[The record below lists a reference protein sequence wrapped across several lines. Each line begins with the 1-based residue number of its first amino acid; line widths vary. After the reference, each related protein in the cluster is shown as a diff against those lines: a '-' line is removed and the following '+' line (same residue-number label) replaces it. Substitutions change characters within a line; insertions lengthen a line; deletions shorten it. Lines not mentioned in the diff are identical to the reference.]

1 MASKLQYMSALSE
14 HTSQEITS
22 NPVRWVSFLN
32 TASNV
37 YKYPFS
43 DQLMIYAQRPD
54 TYACATLEIW
64 NTKMNRWVNRGAK
77 GIALIDDTG
86 PRTRL
91 KYVFDIRDTHLGRD
105 GLTPYLWR
113 LNENHME
120 HIRDHMVETYSLD
133 ADTYLLRDALMAA
146 AEKNVMDN
154 LDIYFEDFKTAVD
167 GSFLEELDEHSQL
180 VRFRETLIKS
190 VQYMLLYRCD
200 LDPEVSLDIEDF
212 SYITDFNTLAAVSQ
226 IGFATSEIAKPML
239 MDIGREIR
247 TFDRQIQQT
256 QSIESVVQSTY
267 PLEEQP
273 VEENK
278 VEITGGHE
286 HENNI
291 HPERGLSDP
300 EPQDGQRD
308 DRSTGQVRDASQNIS
323 EDTSGRDVS
332 GASTERQIE
341 SASSGNRPDSEQA
354 YGTDREPVAEDQ
366 SGSRQ
371 SYGANE
377 LDSAHERSDE
387 SGGGDR
393 AERTA
398 LHLNDTELQIEPEA
412 EGDVP
417 SASSILPA
425 ASTET
430 AELVPFIPPAIL
442 NDIVPGE
449 VLDEFLRG
457 GSNHRNGQMHI
468 AVLYMEN
475 LDTESRIKLL
485 ADEFRT
491 SGIGIRIDGKD
502 YSVFF
507 DHNGIQIAPGDYVYG
522 ADANDRA
529 FVTWQ
534 EADERIAHLLN
545 SGRYLPQV
553 VLDNTLDNERSEV
566 ALKLLYLYHDFNYE
580 DHEFTYFDRELM
592 HGGYPDQQALWA
604 EMLKDPEELE
614 KQFHILNSF
623 SKDYEKDRSL
633 LRFHYHRPAEL
644 LDRLGRL
651 QGAEQS
657 FRSIPGFQLEEHT
670 KFITQD
676 EIDSYLSGRNT
687 DRKLDVYSFYLQH
700 SDAKERADFLKN
712 QFGIG
717 GAMPAMR
724 NADFTDSNHDHK
736 GLKLTLKNPN
746 SPPYSVLLK
755 WNQVASRVNRLLQ
768 EERYLT
774 ADELKKIPEY
784 ELEQVCRAIVSFA
797 HCLPSSTEEERD
809 PLLQV
814 DLFNYWDA
822 AKALH
827 PVVQDKEQLAHLVSL
842 MEKEYDTIPADDRNK
857 QFCQERLNVARE
869 YRDGTFDLF
878 PNQEQYHNVIPV
890 AKTKAQSARPILS
903 KKERKSKD
911 DGQMSIMDF
920 LDNTPE
926 EPPISNAPGI
936 QPVELSS
943 ETLQPLKLAAQ
954 GEYNDIKA
962 HHPDHLVGYEQ
973 HGYYEFYGEDAKVA
987 APVLDHKLLEKK
999 LVGGGTVS
1007 VTGFRSDEW
1016 VAHANKLW
1024 KNGKDVYLVGEQPD
1038 HTHILT
1044 KELLAKDYIP
1054 VDMELQIDGRD
1065 FKIDSV
1071 DFQTGKVSLTDLTFF
1086 RAMGFPINRVEPLE
1100 YVRSIV
1106 EEQDSLIVDSVEV
1119 TETDKNEPVPT
1130 KESNLDA
1137 AASETIPESDTDEPV
1152 PVETEI
1158 ISDQELPVI
1167 HALENFTIIEDELAT
1182 GGPKTKFRA
1191 NVEAIRLLKELESAD
1206 RLATSEEQ
1214 KVLSHYAGWG
1224 GIADAFD
1231 DTKPAWENEYR
1242 ELKELLSPQ
1251 EYEAA
1256 RSSVLNAH
1264 YTSPVIIRAMYEA
1277 LGNMGFSKGNVLEPS
1292 CGIGNFFGCFPEEMS
1307 GSNLY
1312 GVELDSITGRIAKQ
1326 LYQKANITIDGFEKT
1341 DFPDDFFDVVI
1352 GNVPFGNYQI
1362 PDRKYDRHHFQI
1374 HDYFIAKSLDQ
1385 VRPGGV
1391 VAVITS
1397 SGTMDK
1403 QSTSTREYIAQRAD
1417 LVGAIRLPN
1426 TAFKSNAGTDVVTD
1440 ILFLQKRDH
1449 APIERPDWV
1458 DLDTTP
1464 DGFTMNKYFVDHP
1477 EMVLG
1482 SLAMESTQYGKDAL
1496 TVNPVL
1502 ETDLSEQLHTAI
1514 QNIKGTIALTELSD
1528 TDLEDDISI
1537 PADPNVQ
1544 NFSYTLVD
1552 DEVYYRENS
1561 IMNRMDLP
1569 AATANRVKGMIEL
1582 RDTTRELLDMQLAD
1596 ASDEEIHAQMEKL
1609 NEQYDRFTAKHGLLN
1624 SPGNRRAFNQ
1634 DASYCLLASL
1644 EILNDDGELERK
1656 ADIFSKRT
1664 IKKPEPVTSV
1674 DTAVEALSVSM
1685 GEKACVDLSY
1695 MAELYG
1701 KPEDEICTELHGL
1714 IFQEPVS
1721 KQWQTADEYLSGNVR
1736 EKLRTA
1742 KTFAENNPD
1751 YNVNLEFLK
1760 RVQPQELSATEIDV
1774 RLGVNWIEPK
1784 LINDF
1789 MVETFQ
1795 TPRIYT
1801 YRNSV
1806 QVQYAEVTGEW
1817 SIKGKSVDYSN
1828 PVANVTFGTER
1839 ASAYR
1844 LLEDSLNQR
1853 NTKIYD
1859 TVIDAQGNEKRVVNK
1874 EQTILAQQKQD
1885 AIKDAFKEWIFRDPA
1900 RREMLVTRYNER
1912 FNSIR
1917 PREYDGSHLKFPG
1930 MNPQIALRPHQ
1941 KNVVAHILYGNNCL
1955 AAHTVGSGKTF
1966 SCIAAAM
1973 ESKRLGLCQ
1982 KSLVVVPNHLT
1993 EQWGSDILKLYPNAK
2008 ILVATQ
2014 KDFEPVNRKKFCS
2027 RIATGNYDMVVIGHT
2042 QFEKIPLSPE
2052 RQKAII
2058 QKQIDDIVEGID
2070 MAKRENG
2077 EQFTI
2082 KQMVAMQKRLEARL
2096 DKLNNSKVK
2105 DNVVTFEQLGVDR
2118 LFVDESQE
2126 FKNLYCFTKMSN
2138 VASISTTDAQKS
2150 SDMLAKC
2157 QYMDEL
2163 TGGRGITFATGTP
2176 ISNSMTELYTLM
2188 RYLQADTLRSLGLQ
2202 HFDSWA
2208 AQFGET
2214 ITAIELAPEGT
2225 GYRAKTRFAKF
2236 FNLPELM
2243 SVWKEC
2249 ADIQTADMLALPTPE
2264 AVYENIL
2271 LKPSDVQKDLVASLA
2286 ERAETI
2292 HNGGVDSSI
2301 DNMLKVTNDGRKL
2314 ALDQR
2319 LINPMLPE
2327 NPNSKTN
2334 ACVDKTFEIWEDTAD
2349 KKLTQVIFCDLSTPK
2364 SDGSFNVYDEIRE
2377 KLVAKGVPREEVAFI
2392 HEANTDAKKA
2402 ALFAKVRTGQVRV
2415 IIGSTSKMGA
2425 GTNIQDRLV
2434 ALHHLDVPWRPSDV
2448 EQQEGRILRQGNMND
2463 TVKIF
2468 RYLTE
2473 ETFDAYMWQILENK
2487 QRFIGQVMTGK
2498 SPARSC
2504 EDTDETSLKF
2514 AEVKALASGNPLI
2527 MEKTELDTAVAKLKL
2542 LKSSHTSQHYRL
2554 EDALLKTYPK
2564 EIAETSALIDGL
2576 KADIETAKQNLPV
2589 DAEHFKMTI
2598 GGVEYTDRKE
2608 AGTAILAACSNL
2620 KAVNTGGT
2628 IGEYAGFTLKAQFDS
2643 FTQQFRLSV
2652 KGRTTHMID
2661 VGPDPAGNVTRINNV
2676 VTGLEKNLS
2685 VSEQKLESLHEKVE
2699 SAKAELLR
2707 PFPQE
2712 EELAQKQARLHEV
2725 NALLDMDEKG
2735 RESEPSQPSVAAEKP
2750 ASAKVIAVT
2759 PAPSIR
2765 PQAAYAD
2772 QPKRMSVLDRLNEKK
2787 AEVAN
2792 RQKPV
2797 VSSAHKKEQ
2806 TL

>member
-1 MASKLQYMSALSE
+1 MPSASFIL
-14 HTSQEITS
+14 
-22 NPVRWVSFLN
+22 P
-32 TASNV
+32 
-37 YKYPFS
+37 
-43 DQLMIYAQRPD
+43 
-54 TYACATLEIW
+54 
-64 NTKMNRWVNRGAK
+64 
-77 GIALIDDTG
+77 
-86 PRTRL
+86 
-91 KYVFDIRDTHLGRD
+91 
-105 GLTPYLWR
+105 
-113 LNENHME
+113 
-120 HIRDHMVETYSLD
+120 
-133 ADTYLLRDALMAA
+133 
-146 AEKNVMDN
+146 
-154 LDIYFEDFKTAVD
+154 
-167 GSFLEELDEHSQL
+167 
-180 VRFRETLIKS
+180 
-190 VQYMLLYRCD
+190 
-200 LDPEVSLDIEDF
+200 
-212 SYITDFNTLAAVSQ
+212 
-226 IGFATSEIAKPML
+226 ATSEQTS
-239 MDIGREIR
+239 EIIP
-247 TFDRQIQQT
+247 F
-256 QSIESVVQSTY
+256 V
-267 PLEEQP
+267 PP
-273 VEENK
+273 
-278 VEITGGHE
+278 
-286 HENNI
+286 
-291 HPERGLSDP
+291 
-300 EPQDGQRD
+300 
-308 DRSTGQVRDASQNIS
+308 AM
-323 EDTSGRDVS
+323 
-332 GASTERQIE
+332 
-341 SASSGNRPDSEQA
+341 
-354 YGTDREPVAEDQ
+354 
-366 SGSRQ
+366 
-371 SYGANE
+371 
-377 LDSAHERSDE
+377 
-387 SGGGDR
+387 
-393 AERTA
+393 
-398 LHLNDTELQIEPEA
+398 LNDTI
-412 EGDVP
+412 
-417 SASSILPA
+417 
-425 ASTET
+425 
-430 AELVPFIPPAIL
+430 
-442 NDIVPGE
+442 PGE

-475 LDTESRIKLL
+475 LDTETRIKLL

-491 SGIGIRIDGKD
+491 SGIGIRLDEKD
-502 YSVFF
+502 YSIFF
-507 DHNGIQIAPGDYVYG
+507 DSNGIQIAPGDYIYG
-522 ADANDRA
+522 TDINDRA

-534 EADERIAHLLN
+534 EADERISHLLQ
-545 SGRYLPQV
+545 SGQYLPQV
-553 VLDNTLDNERSEV
+553 ILDNTLDNERAEV
-566 ALKLLYLYHDFNYE
+566 ALKLLYLYHDFNFE
-580 DHEFTYFDRELM
+580 NHEFTYFDRQLM
-592 HGGYPDQQALWA
+592 SGGYPDQEARWA
-604 EMLKDPEELE
+604 EMLKDPDEL
-614 KQFHILNSF
+614 KNQFHILNTF
-623 SKDYEKDRSL
+623 CQDYEKDRSIM
-633 LRFHYHRPAEL
+633 RFHFHRPTEL

-651 QGAEQS
+651 QGAQQS
-657 FRSIPGFQLEEHT
+657 FRTIPGFHLEEHA

-676 EIDSYLSGRNT
+676 EIDSYLSGRGT

-700 SDAKERADFLKN
+700 SDSKERADFLKN
-712 QFGIG
+712 QFGTG
-717 GAMPAMR
+717 GAMPALR
-724 NADFTDSNHDHK
+724 NADFTDSNYDHK
-736 GLKLTLKNPN
+736 GLKLSVKAPN

-755 WNQVASRVNRLLQ
+755 WNQVASRVDLLLH
-768 EERYLT
+768 EKRYLS
-774 ADELKKIPEY
+774 AEELKKIPDY
-784 ELEQVCRAIVSFA
+784 EIDQICRTIVSFA
-797 HCLPSSTEEERD
+797 HCLPSSTKEERD

-822 AKALH
+822 AKALR
-827 PVVQDKEQLAHLVSL
+827 PVVQDKEQLSHLVSL
-842 MEKEYDTIPADDRNK
+842 MEKEYDALSGDDSKK
-857 QFCQERLNVARE
+857 QFCLERLTAAQE

-878 PNQEQYHNVIPV
+878 PNQEQYNNILP
-890 AKTKAQSARPILS
+890 AEKAEKQISHSPLS
-903 KKERKSKD
+903 KKESKSKS

-920 LDNTPE
+920 LENAPE
-926 EPPISNAPGI
+926 EPTVTKEPVI
-936 QPVELSS
+936 QPVELSV

-954 GEYNDIKA
+954 GEYNDIKL
-962 HHPDHLVGYEQ
+962 HHPDHLVGFEQ
-973 HGYYEFYGEDAKVA
+973 HGYYEFYGEDARIA
-987 APVLDHKLLEKK
+987 APVLGHKLLEKE

-1016 VAHANKLW
+1016 AAHANKLW
-1024 KNGKDVYLVGEQPD
+1024 KNGKNVYLVGEQSD
-1038 HTHILT
+1038 HTHVLT
-1044 KELLAKDYIP
+1044 KELLAKDYVP
-1054 VDMELQIDGRD
+1054 VDMELNIDGRD
-1065 FKIDSV
+1065 FKVDSV

-1086 RAMGFPINRVEPLE
+1086 RAMGFPISRVESLE

-1106 EEQDSLIVDSVEV
+1106 AEQDAPVIDAVEV
-1119 TETDKNEPVPT
+1119 SSEETVPSLEENTVEEPADIVQ
-1130 KESNLDA
+1130 S
-1137 AASETIPESDTDEPV
+1137 V

-1158 ISDQELPVI
+1158 TAEPDTPVPHSPVNFSITSNELV
-1167 HALENFTIIEDELAT
+1167 T
-1182 GGPKTKFRA
+1182 GGPKAKFRA
-1191 NVEAIRLLKELESAD
+1191 NVDAIRLLKELEASD
-1206 RLATSEEQ
+1206 RYATQEEQ
-1214 KVLSHYAGWG
+1214 AVLSHYAGWG

-1231 DTKPAWENEYR
+1231 DTKTAWASEYR
-1242 ELKELLSPQ
+1242 ELKEILSPQ

-1264 YTSPVIIRAMYEA
+1264 YTSPVIIHAMYEA
-1277 LGNMGFSKGNVLEPS
+1277 LGNMGFSKGNILEPS
-1292 CGIGNFFGCFPEEMS
+1292 CGIGNFFGCLPEEMS

-1341 DFPDDFFDVVI
+1341 NFPDDFFDVVI
-1352 GNVPFGNYQI
+1352 GNVPFGNYQV
-1362 PDRKYDRHHFQI
+1362 PDRRYDRNHFQI

-1426 TAFKSNAGTDVVTD
+1426 NAFKKNAGTDVVAD

-1458 DLDTTP
+1458 DLDTTA

-1477 EMVLG
+1477 EMILG
-1482 SLAMESTQYGKDAL
+1482 TLAMESTQYGKDAL
-1496 TVNPVL
+1496 TVNPIPD
-1502 ETDLSEQLHTAI
+1502 TDLSEQLHTAV
-1514 QNIKGTIALTELSD
+1514 QNIKGTVALAELSD

-1544 NFSYTLVD
+1544 NFSYTLVS

-1569 AATANRVKGMIEL
+1569 MATANRIKGMIEL

-1596 ASDEEIHAQMEKL
+1596 ASDEEIHAQMNKL
-1609 NEQYDRFTAKHGLLN
+1609 NDQYDQFTKKYGLLN
-1624 SPGNRRAFNQ
+1624 SQGNRRAFNQ

-1656 ADIFSKRT
+1656 ADIFTKRT

-1685 GEKACVDLSY
+1685 GEKACVDLPY
-1695 MAELYG
+1695 MSELYG
-1701 KPEDEICTELHGL
+1701 KPEDEICKELHGL
-1714 IFQEPVS
+1714 IFQEPVT

-1751 YNVNLEFLK
+1751 YAVNVEFLK

-1774 RLGVNWIEPK
+1774 RLGVNWIEPS

-1789 MVETFQ
+1789 MFETFQ
-1795 TPRIYT
+1795 TPRFYA
-1801 YRNSV
+1801 YRKSV

-1817 SIKGKSVDYSN
+1817 SIKGKSVDYNN

-1885 AIKDAFKEWIFRDPA
+1885 AIKDAFKDWIFRDPA

-2014 KDFEPVNRKKFCS
+2014 KDFEPANRKKFCS

-2058 QKQIDDIVEGID
+2058 QKQIDDVVDGIE

-2138 VASISTTDAQKS
+2138 VAGISTTDAQKS

-2271 LKPSDVQKDLVASLA
+2271 LKPSDIQKNLVASLA

-2327 NPNSKTN
+2327 NPNSKAN
-2334 ACVDKTFEIWEDTAD
+2334 ACVDKTFEIWEETAD

-2364 SDGSFNVYDEIRE
+2364 SDGSFNVYDDIRE
-2377 KLVAKGVPREEVAFI
+2377 KLVAKGVPREEIAFI

-2402 ALFAKVRTGQVRV
+2402 NLFAKVRTGQVRV

-2554 EDALLKTYPK
+2554 EDALLKAYPK
-2564 EIAETSALIDGL
+2564 EIAEVTALIDGL
-2576 KADIETAKQNLPV
+2576 KGDIETAKQNLPV
-2589 DAEHFKMTI
+2589 DTEHFKMVI

-2608 AGTAILAACSNL
+2608 AGTAILAACSSL
-2620 KAVNTGGT
+2620 KTVNTGGT

-2652 KGRTTHMID
+2652 KGRTTHTID

-2676 VTGLEKNLS
+2676 VTGLEKNLAA
-2685 VSEQKLESLHEKVE
+2685 SEQKLESLHEKVE

-2712 EELAQKQARLHEV
+2712 EELALKQARLHEV

-2735 RESEPSQPSVAAEKP
+2735 RESEPAQTSVSPQKTV
-2750 ASAKVIAVT
+2750 SGNVIAVT
-2759 PAPSIR
+2759 PAQPIR
-2765 PQAAYAD
+2765 SQAAYAD
-2772 QPKRMSVLDRLNEKK
+2772 QPKRMSILDRLNEKK
-2787 AEVAN
+2787 AEIAN

-2797 VSSAHKKEQ
+2797 VPSAPKKEQ